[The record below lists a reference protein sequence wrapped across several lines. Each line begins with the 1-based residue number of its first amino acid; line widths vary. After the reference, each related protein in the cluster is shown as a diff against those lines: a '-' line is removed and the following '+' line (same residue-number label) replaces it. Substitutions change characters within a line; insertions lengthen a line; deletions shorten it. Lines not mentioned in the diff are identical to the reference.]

1 MTFVS
6 YAQNFE
12 DVMLHRALAHVKQG
26 FFVDVGAQHP
36 SDDSVTKAFSLLGW
50 RGINIEPVPHWYNL
64 LVEDRTYDINLN
76 IAVGDGDGLTIFE
89 VEETGWSTGDR
100 ALAERYRDEG
110 KVVHE
115 HHVPATTLD
124 RILDEQRVDVVHF
137 LKVDCEGAERVALES
152 CSFDRVRP
160 WIVVVEATE
169 PNSQIPSHES
179 WEPILLGH
187 DYLFAYFDGLNRY
200 YVARE
205 HQELLPA
212 FAAPPNVFDN
222 FIRARHKRA
231 HDDRHHLRHEVSA
244 LRTDLDQSRS
254 VVAHLSDSLDA
265 THREHAERFA
275 MVRQAV
281 LDAEARY
288 SRLEHETLAVRGR
301 SEHDAAAIRGLQQE
315 VTRRDQ
321 IIGAIVTSIS
331 WRITAPLRGAKGLIK
346 GALRRGWRV
355 ARPVVARGARAARP
369 AMHAALRVPGVRP
382 VARKVFGSQ
391 SRIGSRVRRFLFPGS
406 MGHVSAPL
414 GPVVLTERAQAMDTL
429 LRAAIARRSR
439 HQG

>member
-26 FFVDVGAQHP
+26 FFIDVGAQHP
-36 SDDSVTKAFSLLGW
+36 SDDSVTKAFSLRGW

-64 LVEDRTYDINLN
+64 LVEDRPYDINLN

-100 ALAERYRDEG
+100 ALAERYREEG

-124 RILDEQRVDVVHF
+124 RILEQQHVDVVHF

-152 CSFDRVRP
+152 CSFDSVRP

-187 DYLFAYFDGLNRY
+187 GYLFAYFDGLNRY

-205 HQELLPA
+205 HEELLAA
-212 FAAPPNVFDN
+212 FSAPPNVFDN
-222 FIRARHKRA
+222 FIRARHKLA
-231 HDDRHHLRHEVSA
+231 HDERHHLKHEVGT
-244 LRTDLDQSRS
+244 LRTDLVQSRS
-254 VVAHLSDSLDA
+254 VIAHLSDSLDA
-265 THREHAERFA
+265 THRDHAERI
-275 MVRQAV
+275 
-281 LDAEARY
+281 
-288 SRLEHETLAVRGR
+288 
-301 SEHDAAAIRGLQQE
+301 AAARTVAQEAEERRGQLEVEVEGIRRGLEQE

-321 IIGAIVTSIS
+321 IIGALVTSVS
-331 WRITAPLRGAKGLIK
+331 WRITAPLRGLKSVVKGV
-346 GALRRGWRV
+346 LRRGWRL
-355 ARPVVARGARAARP
+355 ARPVVAQGARAARP
-369 AMHAALRVPGVRP
+369 AMHTALALPGVRP
-382 VARKVFGSQ
+382 VVRKVFGPQ
-391 SRIGSRVRRFLFPGS
+391 TRLGSRARRFLFPHAAGD
-406 MGHVSAPL
+406 GSAPL
-414 GPVVLTERAQAMDTL
+414 GPVVLNERAQAMDAL
-429 LRAAIARRSR
+429 LRAAIAKRSGR
-439 HQG
+439 QA